1 MLEGRPHSQSFA
13 DVIVLCVFVCLAA
26 VWVPASL
33 HKGLG
38 ECPQLTEV
46 REFIGGQ
53 CVHMLLHAFAQL
65 CILCVITLMC
75 ACVLFWMHVWHDVCN
90 ARKLYHQLME
100 EILYNPHTMED
111 AGDMVDHVSQ
121 HYIIPLYYWRCDYE
135 YHACSRWTLTPPAH
149 GNAILKTMTFF
160 IRLTTTLGNA

>member
-1 MLEGRPHSQSFA
+1 MLEGRPQQINPHSQSFA

-38 ECPQLTEV
+38 ECPRLTEV
-46 REFIGGQ
+46 RLRERIYGRPV
-53 CVHMLLHAFAQL
+53 CAYVIACICTVMHTMCNNVNVHCLN
-65 CILCVITLMC
+65 
-75 ACVLFWMHVWHDVCN
+75 ACWHDVCN

-121 HYIIPLYYWRCDYE
+121 HYIIPLYY
-135 YHACSRWTLTPPAH
+135 
-149 GNAILKTMTFF
+149 
-160 IRLTTTLGNA
+160 